1 MRERRR
7 RDPSSS
13 SSAHVLEGTLFNLVS
28 EVFPLDKVPRQ
39 IVLCDSLRSRRDE
52 RQLGP
57 RLHVCMMMAMVE
69 CCHVM
74 SDLMSRRNAADRA
87 RCSSLCVVRAIPAR
101 VRTLRLLGG

>member
-52 RQLGP
+52 RQ
-57 RLHVCMMMAMVE
+57 
-69 CCHVM
+69 
-74 SDLMSRRNAADRA
+74 
-87 RCSSLCVVRAIPAR
+87 
-101 VRTLRLLGG
+101 